1 MNSRSLLVLVSFLAA
16 LVVAPRAHA
25 AAADSSAA
33 ATAAAAPTA
42 VQVDAQLVRALDRM
56 AGVVP
61 GSDTLVDWALFR
73 AHPQR
78 TVDLV
83 LPTLKPVRRGLSLGA
98 PNMVWRVRVLQR
110 LTGLAFEARTNKKLS
125 AEERESLLPDSLGRV
140 PFAGEKA
147 KLGMTW
153 IAPPDAQKAI
163 IAQWRMWWDSD
174 TKKPELPIKKHDDD
188 RTWWY

>member
-1 MNSRSLLVLVSFLAA
+1 MNSRSLLVLVSLLAA
-16 LVVAPRAHA
+16 LAVAPRVHA
-25 AAADSSAA
+25 AAADSAV
-33 ATAAAAPTA
+33 AAAPTA
-42 VQVDAQLVRALDRM
+42 AQVDAQLVRALDRM

-83 LPTLKPVRRGLSLGA
+83 LPTLKPVRRGLALGA

-110 LTGLAFEARTNKKLS
+110 LTGLAFEARTKHKLS
-125 AEERESLLPDSLGRV
+125 AEERESLSPDSLGRV
-140 PFAGEKA
+140 PFAGENA

-153 IAPPDAQKAI
+153 VAPPDAQKAI

-174 TKKPELPIKKHDDD
+174 TMKPELPMKKHDDD